1 MFLLLFRLFLLL
13 GVIYILWRVINRTK
27 NTTTPSTPSNQQQ
40 HDMVQCA
47 QCKVHIP
54 KDSAVSQNDL
64 YFCGPLHLQDW
75 NRDHS

>member
-13 GVIYILWRVINRTK
+13 GVIYIIWRVINRSK
-27 NTTTPSTPSNQQQ
+27 STTTPIESTHQQ
-40 HDMVQCA
+40 HEMVQCA

-54 KDSAVSQNDL
+54 KDSAVSEKDL
-64 YFCGPLHLQDW
+64 FFCGTLHLQDW